1 MWSVGEQADR
11 GRRAARP
18 TGAEE
23 AVGSVPASLGAGT
36 ARSARGAEGRGEFPV
51 LAKWS
56 PARSCASA
64 FSPGPAVPDT
74 CRVRSGSPPPS
85 KSRLFSQFSSAASAS
100 FICGARSSRCGV
112 PREKRT
118 RELRRRPGM
127 LQPLSAPRPAPG
139 PGREAPPPGGPAQ
152 RTRRRWQSC
161 WHGCDPSFVSCPIP
175 EPGQA
180 GEGAG
185 VGKERKPLY
194 GSWPHLLPPPQILR
208 DFSLPRTRAQVS
220 AYAPLLGQLDSGG
233 QRPDHHAA
241 PSFGFLFLDTASL
254 TAGVE
259 READWVLTGVRVWD
273 PPTFLLFSGSGRE
286 RTGR

>member
-1 MWSVGEQADR
+1 MEVSKRKEWRAAEVTGCGLR
-11 GRRAARP
+11 GSRRAGGGGQRDPPGLRRQWAACLRR
-18 TGAEE
+18 
-23 AVGSVPASLGAGT
+23 SVRGQRG
-36 ARSARGAEGRGEFPV
+36 ARGAEGRGEFPV

-100 FICGARSSRCGV
+100 FICGARSSRGGV
-112 PREKRT
+112 PRERRT
-118 RELRRRPGM
+118 RGLRRRPGM
-127 LQPLSAPRPAPG
+127 LQPPSAPRPAPG

-152 RTRRRWQSC
+152 RRRRRWQSC

-241 PSFGFLFLDTASL
+241 PSFGFLLRYSIFN
-254 TAGVE
+254 
-259 READWVLTGVRVWD
+259 
-273 PPTFLLFSGSGRE
+273 SGC
-286 RTGR
+286 

>member
-1 MWSVGEQADR
+1 MWSAGEQAGR

-18 TGAEE
+18 TGAAE
-23 AVGSVPASLGAGT
+23 AVGSVPASLGEGT
-36 ARSARGAEGRGEFPV
+36 ARSARGDVGRGEFPV

-180 GEGAG
+180 GR
-185 VGKERKPLY
+185 ERGWGRS
-194 GSWPHLLPPPQILR
+194 GSHFMAPGPTSCPHPK
-208 DFSLPRTRAQVS
+208 
-220 AYAPLLGQLDSGG
+220 
-233 QRPDHHAA
+233 
-241 PSFGFLFLDTASL
+241 SFGISACRGL
-254 TAGVE
+254 
-259 READWVLTGVRVWD
+259 
-273 PPTFLLFSGSGRE
+273 GRK
-286 RTGR
+286 

>member
-23 AVGSVPASLGAGT
+23 TVGSVPASLGAGT

-85 KSRLFSQFSSAASAS
+85 KSRLFSQFFSAASAS
-100 FICGARSSRCGV
+100 FICGALSSRCGV

-139 PGREAPPPGGPAQ
+139 PGRKAPPPGGPAQ
-152 RTRRRWQSC
+152 RRRRRWQSC

-194 GSWPHLLPPPQILR
+194 GSWPHLLPPPPTACRHQR
-208 DFSLPRTRAQVS
+208 WEPQARQLPGLMGSWHSKLQGCG
-220 AYAPLLGQLDSGG
+220 PG
-233 QRPDHHAA
+233 
-241 PSFGFLFLDTASL
+241 
-254 TAGVE
+254 AGVCLLVG
-259 READWVLTGVRVWD
+259 WTGVQGTRL
-273 PPTFLLFSGSGRE
+273 PAAGRLP
-286 RTGR
+286 